1 MSRSNQFLKI
11 SSYVLVPDKFYWKLK
26 KEKSEALPG
35 GFWGLVFK
43 FWRNYCLSRDY
54 SLWSDGRPRMLIT
67 GLTVA
72 RRLLA
77 CGSSDTGPRGQLGN
91 VQENSSSNSI
101 WMKCLCGYYFRNK
114 KVMEILCFLF
124 GSKRVMKDYK
134 ALKAD
139 TKCLSH
145 LKDSSFSY
153 FLIKRRLRSA
163 PGLLTY
169 SFVPD
174 L

>member
-1 MSRSNQFLKI
+1 
-11 SSYVLVPDKFYWKLK
+11 
-26 KEKSEALPG
+26 
-35 GFWGLVFK
+35 
-43 FWRNYCLSRDY
+43 
-54 SLWSDGRPRMLIT
+54 
-67 GLTVA
+67 
-72 RRLLA
+72 
-77 CGSSDTGPRGQLGN
+77 
-91 VQENSSSNSI
+91 
-101 WMKCLCGYYFRNK
+101 
-114 KVMEILCFLF
+114 MEILCFLF